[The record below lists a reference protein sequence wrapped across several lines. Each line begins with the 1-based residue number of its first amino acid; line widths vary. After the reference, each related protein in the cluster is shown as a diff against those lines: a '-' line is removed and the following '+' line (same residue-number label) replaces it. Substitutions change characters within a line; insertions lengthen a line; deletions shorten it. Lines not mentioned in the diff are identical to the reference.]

1 MSELRADLSIIQKWV
16 KPGSLV
22 LDLGCGDGKLL
33 KYLKEN
39 KNVRGYGLE
48 INPEN
53 LTACIRNGVNV
64 IEQNLDNGLS
74 NFEDQ
79 CIDTVIMT
87 QALQAVKRPDLL
99 LDEMLRIGDE
109 AIVTFPNF
117 GYWRTRFYLLLKGR
131 MPMSETLPYN
141 WYDTPN
147 IHFFTIQDFQN
158 LCIDLNIVIEKSIG
172 LSTKGKQFDIP
183 LGISGANLFTLEAI
197 FLLSYRTYEPIKLKS
212 SKKTFVKNSVLVR

>member
-1 MSELRADLSIIQKWV
+1 MSELRADLSVIQKWV
-16 KPGSLV
+16 KPSSLV

-147 IHFFTIQDFQN
+147 IHMCTFRDFEI
-158 LCIDLNIVIEKSIG
+158 LCHEKGIKILNRTVMNDKHQQHWSIG
-172 LSTKGKQFDIP
+172 LWPGL
-183 LGISGANLFTLEAI
+183 LGEFAV
-197 FLLSYRTYEPIKLKS
+197 YHIKRK
-212 SKKTFVKNSVLVR
+212 